1 MKITR
6 RDVTASVAAMIVLPK
21 AALSRTMTD
30 LRLLRIPGV
39 EAFAY
44 RDESTLP
51 LNQATTALADT
62 FKARGAQGGV
72 DGETLAADATT
83 TDEAIAKS
91 VDALLGSD
99 WQRSKGFA
107 SANPAIRQMVWE
119 TNSVPKRFYAI
130 AAFNAVHTATDG
142 RRYRPLESVF
152 TRER

>member
-51 LNQATTALADT
+51 SLGATLFT
-62 FKARGAQGGV
+62 V
-72 DGETLAADATT
+72 
-83 TDEAIAKS
+83 
-91 VDALLGSD
+91 LLPIGLMLM
-99 WQRSKGFA
+99 KTVA
-107 SANPAIRQMVWE
+107 
-119 TNSVPKRFYAI
+119 
-130 AAFNAVHTATDG
+130 
-142 RRYRPLESVF
+142 YRI
-152 TRER
+152 